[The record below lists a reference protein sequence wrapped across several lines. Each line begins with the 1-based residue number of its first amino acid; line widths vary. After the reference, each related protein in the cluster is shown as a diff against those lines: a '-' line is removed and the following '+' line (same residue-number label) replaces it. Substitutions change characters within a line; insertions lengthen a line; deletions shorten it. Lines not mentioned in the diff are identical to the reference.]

1 MSDLLGPAEGL
12 AATTRYVGSIR
23 SVLATGDLDAPVPQC
38 PGWDLRRLAWHL
50 GDIHRWVRG
59 ALVEGHPDTVTPD
72 GPSARPA
79 LLDWF
84 DQGAGQL
91 LELLAGSDP
100 DAPCWTFGPRP
111 GTVRFW
117 LRRQAHEHAIHAVDA
132 HASRS
137 APAGGVRIDPTL
149 ALDGI
154 DEVAA
159 MFFPRQVRLGR
170 TAPLERS
177 LAIAATDGA
186 GFVRI
191 LAGDGTQ
198 PLGTQ
203 PLGTQPLGTRPEAE
217 VRGPA
222 EVLYLL
228 LWGRTGLDD
237 HRLELVG
244 APEAARSVLAAAL
257 VP

>member
-12 AATTRYVGSIR
+12 AATTEYLGSIR

-38 PGWDLRRLAWHL
+38 PGWDLRRLGWHL
-50 GDIHRWVRG
+50 GDVHRWVRG
-59 ALVEGHPDTVTPD
+59 AVVEGHPDTVTPD
-72 GPSARPA
+72 GPSARPE

-100 DAPCWTFGPRP
+100 DAPCWTFGPKP

-117 LRRQAHEHAIHAVDA
+117 LRRQAHEHAVHAVDA
-132 HASRS
+132 HASQV
-137 APAGGVRIDPTL
+137 APAGLRVDPTVRIDPAL

-154 DEVAA
+154 DEVAT

-170 TAPLERS
+170 TAPLDRS
-177 LAIAATDGA
+177 LAVTATDGA
-186 GFVRI
+186 GFVRTF
-191 LAGDGTQ
+191 AGDGTQ
-198 PLGTQ
+198 PATV
-203 PLGTQPLGTRPEAE
+203 RPDAQ

-222 EVLYLL
+222 EALYLL

-237 HRLELVG
+237 GRLELVG
-244 APEAARSVLAAAL
+244 DPEAARSVLAAAL